1 MLETET
7 VNEGADT
14 ARDALLDR
22 AICVCGTRMRH
33 DIPDI
38 WFRTCMNNVARR
50 RLYCEPE
57 PRSSA

>member
-38 WFRTCMNNVARR
+38 
-50 RLYCEPE
+50 
-57 PRSSA
+57 